1 MDGIGDINEVAITGE
16 AMPVVKKKGDIVYA
30 GTLNETGSFLI
41 KANTEPEDTMFSKI
55 VQMVNAAQLR
65 KAPLQKTV
73 DHFTAWY
80 LPIMLL
86 AAVIG
91 YGITQ
96 NMHIAVSILLVAA
109 PCALAIGTPTAISAA
124 MANMTKKGVLIKG
137 GDSFEMA
144 SKVEVLMLDKTST
157 LTTGLPTINKIE
169 LFDAE
174 SEEIFLT
181 YAATAEQGQSHPFA
195 RAIQLEAKKD
205 IPLGG
210 LYLEFFNVSLLI

>member
-1 MDGIGDINEVAITGE
+1 MDGIGDINEAAITGE

-55 VQMVNAAQLR
+55 VQMVNAALLR

-137 GDSFEMA
+137 GDSFGN
-144 SKVEVLMLDKTST
+144 SRT
-157 LTTGLPTINKIE
+157 
-169 LFDAE
+169 
-174 SEEIFLT
+174 
-181 YAATAEQGQSHPFA
+181 
-195 RAIQLEAKKD
+195 RAVSSICKSNTVGGKKRY
-205 IPLGG
+205 PPGWLVFGV
-210 LYLEFFNVSLLI
+210 FQC